1 MSLSASTRSGSIAR
15 KTTRRV
21 RVCNMRTACASAII
35 TLSLA
40 GCGGGGHERFFPSE
54 PAARDALR
62 QVLEQWQRREAPAG
76 IPTAPVRTEPA
87 DSHPK
92 PGQRVLHF

>member
-1 MSLSASTRSGSIAR
+1 
-15 KTTRRV
+15 
-21 RVCNMRTACASAII
+21 MRTACAIAIL

-62 QVLEQWQRREAPAG
+62 QILEQWQRGAASGG
-76 IPTAPVRTEPA
+76 IPTDTVRIEPA
-87 DSHPK
+87 FFLTRIARPAN
-92 PGQRVLHF
+92 GLRAFR